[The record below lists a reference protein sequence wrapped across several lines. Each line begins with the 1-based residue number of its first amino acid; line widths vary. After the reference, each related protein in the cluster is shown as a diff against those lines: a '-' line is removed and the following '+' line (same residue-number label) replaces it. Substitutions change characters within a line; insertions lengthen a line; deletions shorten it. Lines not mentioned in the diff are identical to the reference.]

1 MFGMNHGQEGCQ
13 LIRSFP
19 FRKKAPDN
27 ICCLQSWEREDS
39 VFVHRTRVKTSIQG
53 WNGGKGVAEQPL
65 KKTIC
70 KFWLEASRENYQ
82 LNITDQLHIILKLQ
96 VQQS

>member
-1 MFGMNHGQEGCQ
+1 MLFAVMGKGKTVYLC
-13 LIRSFP
+13 
-19 FRKKAPDN
+19 
-27 ICCLQSWEREDS
+27 
-39 VFVHRTRVKTSIQG
+39 TRVKTSIQG

-82 LNITDQLHIILKLQ
+82 LNINDQLHIILKLQ